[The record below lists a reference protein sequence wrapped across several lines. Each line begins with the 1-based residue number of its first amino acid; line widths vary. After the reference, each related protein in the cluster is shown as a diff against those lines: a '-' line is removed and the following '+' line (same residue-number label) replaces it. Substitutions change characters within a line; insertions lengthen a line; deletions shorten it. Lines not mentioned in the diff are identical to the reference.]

1 MVFNNGDDGSQP
13 VHIYFIYFH
22 LNYKT
27 LLFPT
32 FIDINVVIILHNNI
46 IMYNTSIIHE
56 LKRFGLPNR

>member
-13 VHIYFIYFH
+13 VYIYFH

-27 LLFPT
+27 LLFPA

-46 IMYNTSIIHE
+46 IIYNTSIIHE